1 MSKVEELIKQE
12 RENLKKATFSKT
24 TFVKLMATYI
34 NEPEFKSHVMK
45 INNGEET
52 AEVLDDYPVKK
63 FRKLVR
69 TVLVDFGVDANDAEK
84 IMTEYKFKEKDMEGM
99 YDFMSDFIYQYLKTG
114 RRFKLFDKVD
124 MNASIIAK
132 EVKAD
137 AKDYEANERRP
148 FSRVE
153 WNDHKK
159 VKIQSSCPEWEK
171 IKKNKEGKVTKAL
184 KKVFNEK

>member
-12 RENLKKATFSKT
+12 RANLKKATFSKT

-45 INNGEET
+45 INAGEET

-63 FRKLVR
+63 FRKMIKN
-69 TVLVDFGVDANDAEK
+69 VLTDFGVDAADAEK
-84 IMTEYKFKEKDMEGM
+84 IMSEYKFKEKDMENM

-114 RRFKLFDKVD
+114 RKFKIFDKVD
-124 MNASIIAK
+124 MNAAIIAK
-132 EVKAD
+132 DVKAD
-137 AKDYEANERRP
+137 AKEYEANEKRA

-153 WNDHKK
+153 WNDYKK
-159 VKIQSSCPEWEK
+159 VKVQSSCPEWEK
-171 IKKNKEGKVTKAL
+171 TRKNKEGKVTKAM
-184 KKVFNEK
+184 KKVFGEK